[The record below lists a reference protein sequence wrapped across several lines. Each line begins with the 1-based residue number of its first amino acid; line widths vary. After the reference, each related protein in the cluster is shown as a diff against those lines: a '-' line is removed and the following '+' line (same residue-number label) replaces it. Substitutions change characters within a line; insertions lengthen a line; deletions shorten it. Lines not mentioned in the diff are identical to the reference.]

1 MWRREF
7 ADEEEMEFL
16 ERRRMKRIA
25 SRRIYIAVTNETK
38 KPMNQ

>member
-16 ERRRMKRIA
+16 ERRRMKRMV
-25 SRRIYIAVTNETK
+25 SRRIYIAVTKDTK
-38 KPMNQ
+38 KPKNQ